1 VKQRAKAFRIS
12 KRKDIL
18 FLRDNG
24 KRWKC
29 TSFSLI
35 YLENTSGHD
44 RAAVIVSKSNGNAVS
59 RNRIKR
65 IYRELFAGNKS
76 VDPPFFDILIMPS
89 GTFLPP
95 SEETLSSY
103 LSWKTVVKK

>member
-1 VKQRAKAFRIS
+1 VKHRAKAFRIS

-24 KRWKC
+24 KRWNC
-29 TSFSLI
+29 ATFSLI

-65 IYRELFAGNKS
+65 IYRELFARNRS
-76 VDPPFFDILIMPS
+76 VDPPFFDILIVPR
-89 GTFLPP
+89 GPFLPS
-95 SEETLSSY
+95 SEEKLNSY
-103 LSWKTVVKK
+103 LSWKIVAKK